1 MMFRDVIDGW
11 FKNDVPAHNDFIK
24 ELFWAG
30 A

>member
-1 MMFRDVIDGW
+1 VIDGW